1 MYSINSN
8 NMHSNNFVALDL
20 FGNNLIV
27 IQVQKHVF
35 NSNFKISRKLVE
47 FGDQNM
53 QPVFCAIHFHP

>member
-1 MYSINSN
+1 
-8 NMHSNNFVALDL
+8 MHSNNFVALDL